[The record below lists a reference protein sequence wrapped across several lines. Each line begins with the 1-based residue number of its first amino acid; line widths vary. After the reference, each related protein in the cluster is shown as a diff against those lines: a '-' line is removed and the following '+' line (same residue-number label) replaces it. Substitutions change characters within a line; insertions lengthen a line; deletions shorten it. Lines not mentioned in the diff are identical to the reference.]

1 MHICTQSNTIF
12 FVCVLF
18 FIIHIISTVFTSLKI
33 LPKSL
38 HPILSYGYITF
49 FQTLS
54 YYCTCYIQGLQK
66 HIKTLCRLA
75 KVIPFS
81 NYELVFY
88 CTTWTTT
95 QGSCARVGV
104 QEPQQATDLAVHTC
118 IPAHEPCSCVL
129 TKITPG
135 HQGTNMPKPV
145 PDTPAPNF
153 SEETTTLVPVRGGG
167 RGREV
172 GVWESSPKRAGKWTN
187 NLRGCLEL
195 NPDKT
200 LLYTPVWP
208 EYEHSWVQTRHRC
221 CCASTHQAT
230 AAPKCGQ
237 KALIPKPTHD
247 LRSDISVL
255 CLIYTCGPF
264 VQRTMWIII
273 LARTNTNLCWNKFKL
288 RYVEVLIP
296 NAKLLYKGVF
306 QSILSSEPCILDRSF
321 IV

>member
-1 MHICTQSNTIF
+1 MG
-12 FVCVLF
+12 
-18 FIIHIISTVFTSLKI
+18 IS
-33 LPKSL
+33 
-38 HPILSYGYITF
+38 HF

-104 QEPQQATDLAVHTC
+104 QETQQATDLAVHTC
-118 IPAHEPCSCVL
+118 IPAHESSSYVL

-153 SEETTTLVPVRGGG
+153 SEESTTLVPVRGGG

-172 GVWESSPKRAGKWTN
+172 GVWESSPKRAGKWKN

-208 EYEHSWVQTRHRC
+208 WSVSTPESRNATGAAVGLHTRQPLLQSLPRRPWSLNPPMTSEVTFL
-221 CCASTHQAT
+221 CCAWHTDV
-230 AAPKCGQ
+230 AP
-237 KALIPKPTHD
+237 
-247 LRSDISVL
+247 L
-255 CLIYTCGPF
+255 CREQC
-264 VQRTMWIII
+264 
-273 LARTNTNLCWNKFKL
+273 
-288 RYVEVLIP
+288 E
-296 NAKLLYKGVF
+296 
-306 QSILSSEPCILDRSF
+306 
-321 IV
+321 